1 MHCQPAALREVR
13 PECICEGARR
23 SAPLGPPAVGNPL
36 SPKKRILR
44 QGSPQSARARHRFSN
59 KVKPAFLGKVP
70 VRSHLLRADKTL
82 FEPMA
87 AVRERRV
94 QPQIRR
100 QKNPVGPGWS
110 RPRLATRTFQKIKSW
125 DSGSRALMA
134 PSPAQPIPAPPSPA
148 QPGPAEP
155 TRARFRHKTK
165 FVMPHKEIHMH
176 FEKVAE
182 PNPRFRLLGASSLQ
196 DSHSK

>member
-13 PECICEGARR
+13 PECIPEGGRK
-23 SAPLGPPAVGNPL
+23 SAPLGPPPVGNPL

-44 QGSPQSARARHRFSN
+44 QGSPQSARAGHRFFK

-70 VRSHLLRADKTL
+70 VKSHLLRADKTL
-82 FEPMA
+82 FEPMP

-94 QPQIRR
+94 HPETRR

-110 RPRLATRTFQKIKSW
+110 RTVLATRTLKKTESW
-125 DSGSRALMA
+125 NSGSRAQMA
-134 PSPAQPIPAPPSPA
+134 PWPAQPVPALPSPAQPCPA
-148 QPGPAEP
+148 QP
-155 TRARFRHKTK
+155 TRARFRHNTK

-176 FEKVAE
+176 FEKLAE
-182 PNPRFRLLGASSLQ
+182 PNPRFRLSGDTETLVNGAR
-196 DSHSK
+196 